1 MTPTLLRGGYKSE
14 TVAENPDRISYRC
27 GVRPHFPQ
35 LAALKPVGDLFIR
48 LIKMLIAPMVFAS
61 LVVGASSIGDLRKL
75 GRVGGKTVAYF

>member
-1 MTPTLLRGGYKSE
+1 MTPTLLRGGTRVKLWQKILIGFLIGA
-14 TVAENPDRISYRC
+14 VLGLI
-27 GVRPHFPQ
+27 FPQ